1 MAPGRNDR
9 GSLSDGDGMDF
20 DFGNFYWTTADTVTA
35 LVAAGGAMIGLSIDR
50 IYRRVVALKRG
61 A

>member
-1 MAPGRNDR
+1 
-9 GSLSDGDGMDF
+9 MDF
-20 DFGNFYWTTADTVTA
+20 DFGNFYWTTADTVSA

-50 IYRRVVALKRG
+50 IYRRLVAIKRG

>member
-1 MAPGRNDR
+1 MLSND
-9 GSLSDGDGMDF
+9 GQPNDGDGMDF
-20 DFGNFYWTTADTVTA
+20 DFGNFYWTTADTVSA

-50 IYRRVVALKRG
+50 IYRRLVAIKRG

>member
-1 MAPGRNDR
+1 MDVD
-9 GSLSDGDGMDF
+9 LS
-20 DFGNFYWTTADTVTA
+20 NFYWTTADTITA

-50 IYRRVVALKRG
+50 IYRRLVAAKRG